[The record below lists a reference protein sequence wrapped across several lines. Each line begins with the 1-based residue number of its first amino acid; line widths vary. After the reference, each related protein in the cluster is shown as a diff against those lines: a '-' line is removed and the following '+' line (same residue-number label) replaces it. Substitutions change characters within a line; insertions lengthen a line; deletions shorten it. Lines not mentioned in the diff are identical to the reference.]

1 MFIARRVAAGLLF
14 FIAFV
19 VLVAAGIVK
28 TVDVLAGSP
37 SQAAGTVSSIMA
49 TEGGSQAAAR
59 FFVHQIEKDAD
70 APVRAAIDEHRDA
83 LVSAAAVA
91 LRNQATRDLVQAAVV
106 TSLTAVEKN
115 RSATVDMRPIFLR
128 ITGALHAVDPRIPA
142 APKFGGAHFDI
153 KRGKKTPLGMLSDAG
168 MFSWL
173 LTLLG
178 LGLALVAARLFFKGF
193 FKQIVAFGVAVA
205 VPTLMLLVGGNLLPT
220 PNANDANAQAMIQQ
234 FKDKIGGSLAG
245 SSLWLI
251 LFGLLMAGGWWG
263 ILRWRAQRAAATP
276 A

>member
-1 MFIARRVAAGLLF
+1 MFIARRIAAGFLF

-37 SQAAGTVSSIMA
+37 NQAAGTVSSIMA
-49 TEGGSQAAAR
+49 TEGGSHAAAR
-59 FFVHQIEKDAD
+59 FFLHQIEKDAD
-70 APVRAAIDEHRDA
+70 APVRAAIEEKRSS
-83 LVSAAAVA
+83 LETAAAGV
-91 LRNQATRDLVQAAVV
+91 LRDPATRDLVRADVA
-106 TSLTAVEKN
+106 TILTAIEKQQ
-115 RSATVDMRPIFLR
+115 ATSVDLRPVLLR
-128 ITGALHAVDPRIPA
+128 ITDALHGVDPRIPA
-142 APKFGGAHFDI
+142 APKFGGAHLDV
-153 KRGKKTPLGMLSDAG
+153 KHGKKTPLGMLSDAG
-168 MFSWL
+168 MLSWL

-178 LGLALVAARLFFKGF
+178 LGLALLAARLFFKGF
-193 FKQIVAFGVAVA
+193 FKQIIAFGVAVS
-205 VPTLMLLVGGNLLPT
+205 VPTLMLLIGGNVLPT

-234 FKDKIGGSLAG
+234 FRNKIGGSLAG